1 MATNKRRKLDGSG
14 NGSGNGSGSGNST
27 PTAEAN
33 QTQSS
38 ESEKGRPDRIL
49 IRQYSSFKPNKK
61 NLQKKAGGRLVLT
74 TQAGERL
81 VILGSFGIKVR
92 EGEATVAGAILTPVD
107 DVQWVHAPH
116 CHAVPVLRTA
126 DDTVLELHPH
136 PAAKGLRQ
144 LANLNPGFAKLWNE
158 TANEADSKARSSTFE
173 IIYTSQDVPK
183 RAVLQE
189 LVSPAEWNKKLSG
202 LVAAKRKGT
211 PVIFMC
217 GPKSSGKSTFG
228 RLLANRLMTD
238 RGGTRNKP
246 WSTVM
251 VLDVDPGQP
260 EYSPPGVISLCKI
273 TTPNLSPSFCHP
285 TLSPAEGQ
293 VRAHAIAS
301 VTPAQDP
308 AHFIECVL
316 DLFAHYQ
323 QGPDAKCPL
332 VINTPGWIQGTGLDI
347 LTELIASIQPTE
359 VIYMSQDG
367 PDETVNTLRSACT
380 TTTLPTPFSSL
391 PSQPNDSAPARTSLH
406 FRTMQTMSY
415 FHLAHQH
422 QTSPL
427 PSWNPTPLTALRPW
441 RVRYPAPDLLA
452 EAINGTVLALVK
464 VENRAAAFAATAA
477 SSSPRPSTTPH
488 PLKTPKYRS
497 SPTRRA
503 SPSPRHSRFLCL
515 VLVRGIDP
523 SNHELQLLT
532 PLPRETVA
540 SLAGSGAA
548 AEQLV
553 LVAGGSTR
561 PRGRTARTCI

>member
-1 MATNKRRKLDGSG
+1 
-14 NGSGNGSGSGNST
+14 
-27 PTAEAN
+27 
-33 QTQSS
+33 
-38 ESEKGRPDRIL
+38 
-49 IRQYSSFKPNKK
+49 
-61 NLQKKAGGRLVLT
+61 
-74 TQAGERL
+74 
-81 VILGSFGIKVR
+81 
-92 EGEATVAGAILTPVD
+92 
-107 DVQWVHAPH
+107 
-116 CHAVPVLRTA
+116 
-126 DDTVLELHPH
+126 
-136 PAAKGLRQ
+136 
-144 LANLNPGFAKLWNE
+144 
-158 TANEADSKARSSTFE
+158 
-173 IIYTSQDVPK
+173 
-183 RAVLQE
+183 
-189 LVSPAEWNKKLSG
+189 
-202 LVAAKRKGT
+202 
-211 PVIFMC
+211 
-217 GPKSSGKSTFG
+217 
-228 RLLANRLMTD
+228 
-238 RGGTRNKP
+238 
-246 WSTVM
+246 M

-347 LTELIASIQPTE
+347 LTELITSIQPTE

-380 TTTLPTPFSSL
+380 ATTLPTPFSTL

-427 PSWNPTPLTALRPW
+427 PSWDPTPLTALRPW
-441 RVRYPAPDLLA
+441 RVRYAGPDRGFLGILCYDHQPAPDLLA

-464 VENRAAAFAATAA
+464 VENRAAAFGGNSGLLLPA
-477 SSSPRPSTTPH
+477 SLNPDTTTTTTKPPPPPQDPKI
-488 PLKTPKYRS
+488 PLIPNPQGLTLP
-497 SPTRRA
+497 
-503 SPSPRHSRFLCL
+503 PRHSRFLCL

-523 SNHELQLLT
+523 SSHELQLLT

-553 LVAGGSTR
+553 LVAGRFDTPSWAYSEDLYLRAAGRGGDAFDSASASASASTSAGGVGVGDEDGDGDDDQEEGEGEGEGVDVEVVDEKGVRGEEGGVPWVEMLHGSQR
-561 PRGRTARTCI
+561 RAVGSKVWRVRRDLGRG